1 VFFLADN
8 LQRISEDVLTLNMKN
23 PRLSP
28 FIDLACVLALVIAAG
43 SLRAA
48 DDIPKRPAFDRYAA
62 MMKKS
67 PFAVATAVVAAAA
80 TPSFAKDL
88 YVANAAR
95 TTDGDLVTIQSAIDR
110 NLKEYLTTKG
120 PNEHGYS
127 ISTIEW
133 SEKPGQTKVTISKDG
148 QFATL
153 AFNQA
158 LMATAVPT
166 NPQPPQPSGV
176 FSAPGQPS
184 VPAPAY
190 LPPKPPPNAAGIPT
204 PPPHT
209 RGMIQRNPPP
219 AQQQKPI
226 SDTSPNQ

>member
-1 VFFLADN
+1 M
-8 LQRISEDVLTLNMKN
+8 EN
-23 PRLSP
+23 PRHFPLV
-28 FIDLACVLALVIAAG
+28 DLVCVLALVVAAG
-43 SLRAA
+43 TLRAA
-48 DDIPKRPAFDRYAA
+48 DDVPKRPAFDRYAA

-166 NPQPPQPSGV
+166 NTQPQPSGV

-209 RGMIQRNPPP
+209 RGMIQRNPP
-219 AQQQKPI
+219 AMQQRPNI
-226 SDTSPNQ
+226 DTNPNQ

>member
-1 VFFLADN
+1 MENTRHFPLAD
-8 LQRISEDVLTLNMKN
+8 LI
-23 PRLSP
+23 
-28 FIDLACVLALVIAAG
+28 CVIALVAAAG

-48 DDIPKRPAFDRYAA
+48 DEVPKRPAFDRYTA

-67 PFAVATAVVAAAA
+67 PFAVATAVVAPAA
-80 TPSFAKDL
+80 TPNFAKDL

-95 TTDGDLVTIQSAIDR
+95 TSDGDLVTIQSAIDR

-120 PNEHGYS
+120 PNERGYS
-127 ISTIEW
+127 ISNIEW

-158 LMATAVPT
+158 LMASAPAPM
-166 NPQPPQPSGV
+166 NPQPPQPAGAFPV
-176 FSAPGQPS
+176 PGQPA
-184 VPAPAY
+184 VPPPAY
-190 LPPKPPPNAAGIPT
+190 IPPRPPNAAGVPT

-209 RGMIQRNPPP
+209 RGMIQRNPPNM
-219 AQQQKPI
+219 QKPNNGVT
-226 SDTSPNQ
+226 DQ

>member
-1 VFFLADN
+1 M
-8 LQRISEDVLTLNMKN
+8 EN
-23 PRLSP
+23 PRHFPLV
-28 FIDLACVLALVIAAG
+28 DLICVLALVAAAG
-43 SLRAA
+43 TLGAA
-48 DDIPKRPAFDRYAA
+48 DDIPKRPAFDRYTA

-67 PFAVATAVVAAAA
+67 PFAVATAVVAPAA
-80 TPSFAKDL
+80 TPNFAKDL

-120 PNEHGYS
+120 PNEHGYA

-158 LMATAVPT
+158 LMATAPGPA
-166 NPQPPQPSGV
+166 NPPPVGALPI
-176 FSAPGQPS
+176 PGQPA
-184 VPAPAY
+184 VPPPAY
-190 LPPKPPPNAAGIPT
+190 VPPKPPNAAGIPT
-204 PPPHT
+204 PPVHT
-209 RGMIQRNPPP
+209 RGMIQRNPAP
-219 AQQQKPI
+219 AQR
-226 SDTSPNQ
+226 PNADSGVDQ

>member
-1 VFFLADN
+1 
-8 LQRISEDVLTLNMKN
+8 MKN
-23 PRLSP
+23 PHLSL
-28 FIDLACVLALVIAAG
+28 FVDLLCVLALVVAAG

-67 PFAVATAVVAAAA
+67 PFAVATAVAAPAA

-95 TTDGDLVTIQSAIDR
+95 TADGDLVTIQSAIDR
-110 NLKEYLTTKG
+110 NLKEYLSTKG
-120 PNEHGYS
+120 PNDHGYS

-158 LMATAVPT
+158 LMATAVPASAQ
-166 NPQPPQPSGV
+166 PQPTGV
-176 FSAPGQPS
+176 FSAPGQPAI
-184 VPAPAY
+184 PASSY
-190 LPPKPPPNAAGIPT
+190 LPPRPPNAAGIPT

-209 RGMIQRNPPP
+209 RGLIQRNPAP
-219 AQQQKPI
+219 APQK
-226 SDTSPNQ
+226 SATDTSPEQ

>member
-1 VFFLADN
+1 MENSRQFPL
-8 LQRISEDVLTLNMKN
+8 
-23 PRLSP
+23 
-28 FIDLACVLALVIAAG
+28 IDLVCVLALLVAAG

-48 DDIPKRPAFDRYAA
+48 DDVPKRPAFDRYAA

-67 PFAVATAVVAAAA
+67 PFAVATAVVGPAA
-80 TPSFAKDL
+80 TPNFAKDL

-95 TTDGDLVTIQSAIDR
+95 TTDGDLVTIQSAVDR

-127 ISTIEW
+127 ISNIEW
-133 SEKPGQTKVTISKDG
+133 SEKPGQTKVTISKDA

-158 LMATAVPT
+158 LMATAPMPT
-166 NPQPPQPSGV
+166 GPQPAGNFPN
-176 FSAPGQPS
+176 PGQPA

-190 LPPKPPPNAAGIPT
+190 IPPKPPPNAVGVPT

-209 RGMIQRNPPP
+209 RGPIQRNPAAP
-219 AQQQKPI
+219 QR
-226 SDTSPNQ
+226 PNNNLTDQ